1 MIAALRFIG
10 DNGAL
15 PSDPAAPTLVHL
27 TLQMLL
33 ISGVG
38 IAISLAVGLPIG
50 AWLGH
55 LHRFSF
61 AAINIS
67 NIGRALP
74 SLAVLAIGDAI
85 LGLGLTVTEVA
96 LVILA
101 APIVL
106 TNAYVGI
113 AGVDPEIVDA
123 ARGMGMS
130 GWSILWRVE
139 VPLAIPLIFAGI
151 RTAAV
156 YVVATATIASL
167 AGYNGGLG
175 YIISDEQS
183 YHLSG
188 VLGAAIC
195 VAALALLVEGL
206 LALAQRGLTPRGVRL
221 EQHLRGEDEVDA
233 LVDRVLAVET
243 STSPV

>member
-1 MIAALRFIG
+1 MTTLLDALRFIG
-10 DNGAL
+10 HNGAL

-27 TLQMLL
+27 TLQMLW
-33 ISGVG
+33 ISGIG

-113 AGVDPEIVDA
+113 AGVDPEVVDA
-123 ARGMGMS
+123 ARGMGMT
-130 GWSILWRVE
+130 GWRILWRVE
-139 VPLAIPLIFAGI
+139 VPLAIPLLFAGI

-195 VAALALLVEGL
+195 VAALALLVEGV
-206 LALAQRGLTPRGVRL
+206 LALAQRQLTPRGVRL
-221 EQHLRGEDEVDA
+221 EHQARGEEDVDA
-233 LVDRVLAVET
+233 LVPAAAAI
-243 STSPV
+243 SAP

>member
-1 MIAALRFIG
+1 MSTLIDALRFIG
-10 DNGAL
+10 NNGVL
-15 PSDPAAPTLVHL
+15 PSDPAAPTLLHL

-33 ISGVG
+33 ISAVG
-38 IAISLAVGLPIG
+38 IAISLAVGFPLG

-61 AAINIS
+61 AAINVS

-85 LGLGLTVTEVA
+85 LGLGLTVTELA

-130 GWSILWRVE
+130 GWRVLWQVE
-139 VPLAIPLIFAGI
+139 IPLAIPLIFAGI

-195 VAALALLVEGL
+195 VAGLALLVEGG
-206 LALAQRGLTPRGVRL
+206 LALLQRALTPRGVRL
-221 EQHLRGEDEVDA
+221 EQEVRGEDEVEA
-233 LVDRVLAVET
+233 LVPVTAA
-243 STSPV
+243 SPT

>member
-1 MIAALRFIG
+1 MHTLIQALQFIAN
-10 DNGAL
+10 NGAL
-15 PSDPAAPTLVHL
+15 PSDPAAPTLIHL
-27 TLQMLL
+27 TLQMLE
-33 ISGVG
+33 ISAVG
-38 IAISLAVGLPIG
+38 IAISLAVGLPLGI
-50 AWLGH
+50 WLGH

-61 AAINIS
+61 AAINVS

-85 LGLGLTVTEVA
+85 FGIGLTVTEIA

-113 AGVDPEIVDA
+113 AGVDPQIVDA

-130 GWSILWRVE
+130 EWSILWRVE
-139 VPLAIPLIFAGI
+139 LPLAIPLVFAGV

-195 VAALALLVEGL
+195 VAALALVVEGL
-206 LALAQRGLTPRGVRL
+206 LALLQRALTPRGVRL
-221 EQHLRGEDEVDA
+221 ERGARGDDAEDVILPVA
-233 LVDRVLAVET
+233 LQA
-243 STSPV
+243 

>member
-1 MIAALRFIG
+1 MQTLIDALRFIAH
-10 DNGAL
+10 NGAL
-15 PSDPAAPTLVHL
+15 PSDPSAPTLIHL
-27 TLQMLL
+27 TLQMLE
-33 ISGVG
+33 ISAAG
-38 IAISLAVGLPIG
+38 IAISLAVGLPLG
-50 AWLGH
+50 VWLGH

-61 AAINIS
+61 FAINIS

-74 SLAVLAIGDAI
+74 SLAVLAIGDAV
-85 LGLGLTVTEVA
+85 LGIGLTVTEIA

-106 TNAYVGI
+106 TDAYVGI
-113 AGVDPEIVDA
+113 ASVDPEIVDA

-130 GWSILWRVE
+130 EARILWGVE
-139 VPLAIPLIFAGI
+139 LPLGIPLVFAGV

-206 LALAQRGLTPRGVRL
+206 LALLQRTLTPRGVRL
-221 EQHLRGEDEVDA
+221 ELHARGEDLQDA
-233 LVDRVLAVET
+233 IV
-243 STSPV
+243 PVAP

>member
-1 MIAALRFIG
+1 MHTLIEALRFIG
-10 DNGAL
+10 HNGAL

-27 TLQMLL
+27 TLQMLA

-38 IAISLAVGLPIG
+38 IAISLAVGLPLG

-61 AAINIS
+61 AAINVS
-67 NIGRALP
+67 NFGRALP

-113 AGVDPEIVDA
+113 SGVDPEIVDA

-130 GWSILWRVE
+130 GWRILWRIE
-139 VPLAIPLIFAGI
+139 VPLAIPLLFAGI

-195 VAALALLVEGL
+195 VAGLALLVEGV
-206 LALAQRGLTPRGVRL
+206 LALVQRSLTPHGVRL
-221 EQHLRGEDEVDA
+221 EQDVRGEEDLDA
-233 LVDRVLAVET
+233 LLPVT
-243 STSPV
+243 SASPL

>member
-1 MIAALRFIG
+1 MNTFVQALQFIAH
-10 DNGAL
+10 NGAL
-15 PSDPAAPTLVHL
+15 PSDPSAPTLVHL

-33 ISGVG
+33 ISAVG
-38 IAISLAVGLPIG
+38 IVISILVGLPLGI
-50 AWLGH
+50 WLGH

-61 AAINIS
+61 AAINVS

-74 SLAVLAIGDAI
+74 SLAVLAIGDAVI
-85 LGLGLTVTEVA
+85 GLGLPVTEIA

-113 AGVDPEIVDA
+113 AGVDAGIVDA
-123 ARGMGMS
+123 ARGMGLS
-130 GWSILWRVE
+130 GGRILWRVE
-139 VPLAIPLIFAGI
+139 LPLSVPLVFAGV

-195 VAALALLVEGL
+195 VAALALLVEGM
-206 LALAQRGLTPRGVRL
+206 LALVQRAVTPRGVQL
-221 EQHLRGEDEVDA
+221 EREAHRDQMDIDA
-233 LVDRVLAVET
+233 IAPA
-243 STSPV
+243 STAS

>member
-1 MIAALRFIG
+1 VHTLIDALRFIAH
-10 DNGAL
+10 NGAL
-15 PSDPAAPTLVHL
+15 PSDPAAPTLIHL
-27 TLQMLL
+27 TVQMLW
-33 ISGVG
+33 ISGIG

-67 NIGRALP
+67 NVGRALP

-85 LGLGLTVTEVA
+85 LGIGLTVTEVA
-96 LVILA
+96 LVVLA

-130 GWSILWRVE
+130 GWKILWRVE
-139 VPLAIPLIFAGI
+139 VPLAIPLLFAGI

-206 LALAQRGLTPRGVRL
+206 LALVQRALTPRGVRL
-221 EQHLRGEDEVDA
+221 EHDLHGTDDADLLVPATVGE
-233 LVDRVLAVET
+233 
-243 STSPV
+243 

>member
-1 MIAALRFIG
+1 MNTLFDALRFIG
-10 DNGAL
+10 NNGAL
-15 PSDPAAPTLVHL
+15 PADPSAPTLVHL
-27 TLQMLL
+27 TLQMLW
-33 ISGVG
+33 ISGIG

-67 NIGRALP
+67 NVGRALP

-113 AGVDPEIVDA
+113 AGVDPEVVDA

-130 GWSILWRVE
+130 GWKILWRVE
-139 VPLAIPLIFAGI
+139 VPLAIPLLFAGI

-195 VAALALLVEGL
+195 VAALALLIEGL
-206 LALAQRGLTPRGVRL
+206 LALIQRALTPKGVRL
-221 EQHLRGEDEVDA
+221 ENEARGEEVDA
-233 LVDRVLAVET
+233 LVPATVVPA
-243 STSPV
+243 P

>member
-1 MIAALRFIG
+1 MSTLLDALRFIG
-10 DNGAL
+10 HNGAL
-15 PSDPAAPTLVHL
+15 ASDPAAPTLVHL
-27 TLQMLL
+27 TLQMLW
-33 ISGVG
+33 ISGIG
-38 IAISLAVGLPIG
+38 IAISLAIGLPLG

-67 NIGRALP
+67 NVGRALP
-74 SLAVLAIGDAI
+74 SLAVLAVGDAI

-101 APIVL
+101 APIIL
-106 TNAYVGI
+106 TNAYVAI
-113 AGVDPEIVDA
+113 AEVDPEVVDA

-130 GWSILWRVE
+130 ESRILCQVE
-139 VPLAIPLIFAGI
+139 LPLGIPLLFAGI
-151 RTAAV
+151 RTASV

-188 VLGAAIC
+188 VVGAAIC
-195 VAALALLVEGL
+195 VAG
-206 LALAQRGLTPRGVRL
+206 LALAVDGGLALVQRAVTPRGVRL
-221 EQHLRGEDEVDA
+221 ENETRDGD
-233 LVDRVLAVET
+233 DRVDPLVGGRAISSV
-243 STSPV
+243 

>member
-1 MIAALRFIG
+1 MNTLIDALRFIG
-10 DNGAL
+10 HNGAL

-27 TLQMLL
+27 TLRMLL
-33 ISGVG
+33 ISGIG
-38 IAISLAVGLPIG
+38 IVISLAVGLPIG

-61 AAINIS
+61 AAINVS
-67 NIGRALP
+67 NFGRALP

-113 AGVDPEIVDA
+113 SGVDPEIVDA

-130 GWSILWRVE
+130 GWRILWQVE

-195 VAALALLVEGL
+195 VAGLALIVEGA
-206 LALAQRGLTPRGVRL
+206 LALAQRALTPRGVRL
-221 EQHLRGEDEVDA
+221 EHDLRGEGEPDA
-233 LVDRVLAVET
+233 LVPVTAA
-243 STSPV
+243 SPL

>member
-1 MIAALRFIG
+1 MTTLLDALRFIG
-10 DNGAL
+10 HNGAL

-27 TLQMLL
+27 TLQTLW
-33 ISGVG
+33 ISGIG
-38 IAISLAVGLPIG
+38 IAISVAIGLPIG

-67 NIGRALP
+67 NLGRALP

-96 LVILA
+96 LIILA

-130 GWSILWRVE
+130 GWRILSRVE
-139 VPLAIPLIFAGI
+139 VPLAIPLLFAGI

-156 YVVATATIASL
+156 YIVATATIASL

-183 YHLSG
+183 YRLSG

-195 VAALALLVEGL
+195 VAALALLVEGM
-206 LALAQRGLTPRGVRL
+206 LALVQRALTPRGVRL
-221 EQHLRGEDEVDA
+221 EHETREDEDVDA
-233 LVDRVLAVET
+233 LVPVAAGI
-243 STSPV
+243 SPP

>member
-1 MIAALRFIG
+1 VHTLIEALRFIG
-10 DNGAL
+10 NNGAL

-27 TLQMLL
+27 TLQMLV
-33 ISGVG
+33 ISAVG
-38 IAISLAVGLPIG
+38 IAISLAVGLPLG

-61 AAINIS
+61 AAINVS
-67 NIGRALP
+67 NFGRALP

-106 TNAYVGI
+106 TNTYVGI
-113 AGVDPEIVDA
+113 SGVDPEIVDA

-130 GWSILWRVE
+130 GWRILWRIE
-139 VPLAIPLIFAGI
+139 VPLAIPLLFAGI

-195 VAALALLVEGL
+195 VAGLALLVEGV
-206 LALAQRGLTPRGVRL
+206 LALVQRSLTPQGVRL
-221 EQHLRGEDEVDA
+221 EQDVRGEEDLDA
-233 LVDRVLAVET
+233 LLPVT
-243 STSPV
+243 SASPL

>member
-1 MIAALRFIG
+1 VHTLIQSLQFIG
-10 DNGAL
+10 HNGAL
-15 PSDPAAPTLVHL
+15 PSDPEAPTLVHL
-27 TLQMLL
+27 TLQMLA
-33 ISGVG
+33 ISAVG
-38 IAISLAVGLPIG
+38 IAISLAIGLPLG
-50 AWLGH
+50 VWLGH

-67 NIGRALP
+67 NLGRALP

-85 LGLGLTVTEVA
+85 FGLGLTVTEVA

-113 AGVDPEIVDA
+113 AGVDPEVVDA

-130 GWSILWRVE
+130 ESRILWGVE
-139 VPLAIPLIFAGI
+139 LPLAIPLVFAGV

-175 YIISDEQS
+175 YIITDEQS

-206 LALAQRGLTPRGVRL
+206 LAVLQRALTPRGVLL
-221 EQHLRGEDEVDA
+221 ERAARGDDLEDVIIPA
-233 LVDRVLAVET
+233 
-243 STSPV
+243 PVPGSA

>member
-1 MIAALRFIG
+1 VQTLIDALHFIG
-10 DNGAL
+10 HNGAL
-15 PSDPAAPTLVHL
+15 PSDPSAPTLVHL
-27 TLQMLL
+27 TLQMLW
-33 ISGVG
+33 ISGIG
-38 IAISLAVGLPIG
+38 IAISLAAGFPIG

-61 AAINIS
+61 LAINIS
-67 NIGRALP
+67 NLGRALP

-113 AGVDPEIVDA
+113 AGVDPEVVDA

-130 GWSILWRVE
+130 EWGILWRVE

-175 YIISDEQS
+175 YIIADEQS

-195 VAALALLVEGL
+195 VAALALLVEGV
-206 LALAQRGLTPRGVRL
+206 LALVQRALTPRGVRL
-221 EQHLRGEDEVDA
+221 ENEVRGEEVDP
-233 LVDRVLAVET
+233 LVPVTVVP
-243 STSPV
+243 SP